1 MSSNKSVRVVV
12 AAVLVAALFL
22 AVPAAALDG
31 RGASLGLMERLAAW
45 LVATFSGESP
55 AATDDSQS
63 PATRTTDGEGDPE
76 GCRDYTACVDPNG

>member
-12 AAVLVAALFL
+12 ATALVAALCL

-31 RGASLGLMERLAAW
+31 RGTQLGLMERLTAW
-45 LVATFSGESP
+45 IVETFSG
-55 AATDDSQS
+55 ATTDDSQA
-63 PATRTTDGEGDPE
+63 PTPHTDGEGDPE